1 MARPNPVPSLVRV
14 FELSTWRNF
23 SKIRSHSSRG
33 IPGPKLLALL
43 NYLIEQPRVLDCDNR
58 LIREGL
64 QKRYLLWREWSNV
77 GASQK
82 DRPDRLSLSYQ
93 GSGQGRAVTDH
104 QLRWFSVRKFA
115 FEKCRDIINMHGLA
129 VENCPP
135 SDASTRQR

>member
-1 MARPNPVPSLVRV
+1 MTHVSDELRLVLARDL
-14 FELSTWRNF
+14 
-23 SKIRSHSSRG
+23 
-33 IPGPKLLALL
+33 KLLALL

-64 QKRYLLWREWSNV
+64 QKRYLLRREWSNV

-104 QLRWFSVRKFA
+104 QLHWWSVTARPWP
-115 FEKCRDIINMHGLA
+115 L
-129 VENCPP
+129 P
-135 SDASTRQR
+135 